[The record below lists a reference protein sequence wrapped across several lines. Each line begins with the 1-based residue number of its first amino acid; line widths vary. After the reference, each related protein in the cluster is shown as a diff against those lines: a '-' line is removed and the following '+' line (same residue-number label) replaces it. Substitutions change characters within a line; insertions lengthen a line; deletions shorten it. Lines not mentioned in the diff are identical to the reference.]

1 MHDFIIDKGGFS
13 KSAVSGKTDYLI
25 IGSKLEDGREVTE
38 GRKYRM
44 AKEKGT
50 KILTEMEF
58 EKFIQE
64 KTGMQYF
71 SFSRN
76 ADLFGGA
83 EEGEKLGEKDK
94 EAESA
99 TLWTDIYRPRSLN
112 DIVGN

>member
-50 KILTEMEF
+50 KILTEIEF
-58 EKFIQE
+58 EKFGSYLR
-64 KTGMQYF
+64 TASSPGRTPDPYYDDS
-71 SFSRN
+71 SF
-76 ADLFGGA
+76 
-83 EEGEKLGEKDK
+83 KDVN
-94 EAESA
+94 
-99 TLWTDIYRPRSLN
+99 TDKSLTHS
-112 DIVGN
+112 